1 MMTNHNSSFH
11 MFAFCIHHLSC
22 SHVSVS
28 IWSTT
33 GHCLLTCLVVFIIC
47 FDWIFYLQTSD
58 WTSSS
63 VSRSSQ
69 LFLNLYCQGSLIIGL
84 LLSCIWIIYCLWIWL
99 RFFWLRSHTL
109 WSNGMPLDLIT
120 SLHVLAGSMVR
131 HFVGCVHLMVRSW
144 HLLFHQCASG
154 LLSNLKRCICTNDLL
169 HHLYHTTIKF
179 TYLFNCVT
187 SIHQASIDCLC
198 ICSNSSYFFRASWV
212 WGELGNQ
219 SNCNHVGII

>member
-1 MMTNHNSSFH
+1 MQP
-11 MFAFCIHHLSC
+11 CICLHLK
-22 SHVSVS
+22 HYWPLPVN
-28 IWSTT
+28 
-33 GHCLLTCLVVFIIC
+33 
-47 FDWIFYLQTSD
+47 
-58 WTSSS
+58 
-63 VSRSSQ
+63 
-69 LFLNLYCQGSLIIGL
+69 LFGCIYHLFWLNLLSTDQWLNLIIRLQIFSTIFEPILPGIIDHWPSTVL
-84 LLSCIWIIYCLWIWL
+84 HLDHILSMNLIAF
-99 RFFWLRSHTL
+99 FFWLRSHTL